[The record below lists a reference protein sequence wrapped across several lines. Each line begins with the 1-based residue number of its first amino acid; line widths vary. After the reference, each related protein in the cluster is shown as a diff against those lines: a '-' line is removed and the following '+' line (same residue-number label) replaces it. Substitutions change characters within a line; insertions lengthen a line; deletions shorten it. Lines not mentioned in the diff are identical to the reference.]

1 MAACVSAR
9 LSVGPFFHPSVR
21 PGWHPGHLFLGCGA
35 WAGGEAALF
44 GTVRKLEP
52 ASLLLID
59 IGALQWD
66 VGPAGASADE
76 IGGWRRGGY
85 MGKGI
90 VEGGVA
96 GE

>member
-1 MAACVSAR
+1 MCLLAC
-9 LSVGPFFHPSVR
+9 LSVHSSTHPSVPDGIPAIFCLGVA
-21 PGWHPGHLFLGCGA
+21 PGQGA
-35 WAGGEAALF
+35 RLLF

-76 IGGWRRGGY
+76 IGGGG
-85 MGKGI
+85 
-90 VEGGVA
+90 GGVTWA
-96 GE
+96 GGLLREG

>member
-21 PGWHPGHLFLGCGA
+21 PGWHPGHLLLGCGA
-35 WAGGEAALF
+35 WAGGEAVLF

-59 IGALQWD
+59 IRALQWD

-76 IGGWRRGGY
+76 IGGGRGGVTWA
-85 MGKGI
+85 GGLLR
-90 VEGGVA
+90 EG
-96 GE
+96 

>member
-1 MAACVSAR
+1 MCLLAC
-9 LSVGPFFHPSVR
+9 LSVHSSTHPSVR
-21 PGWHPGHLFLGCGA
+21 PGWHPGHLLLGCGA

-85 MGKGI
+85 MGRGI